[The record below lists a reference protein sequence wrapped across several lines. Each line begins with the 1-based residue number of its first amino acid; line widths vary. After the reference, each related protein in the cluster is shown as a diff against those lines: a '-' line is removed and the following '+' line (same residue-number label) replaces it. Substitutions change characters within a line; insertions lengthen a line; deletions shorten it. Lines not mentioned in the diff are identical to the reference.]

1 MGKRT
6 LKEQIPAF
14 ASVAG
19 LLVLIA
25 AYLII
30 GAIRDANVAY
40 GLKAVVNQSVV
51 VALVATGAVFIYT
64 LGSFD
69 ISLGAATG
77 VSALLGAMAYN
88 ATGSL
93 VVMFLTC
100 VGVALLIGF
109 INSSLASVFNLPIF
123 VTTVA
128 MMSVLSAFMLI
139 LIGLNGAGDTIK
151 VKAKAVRPL
160 DNIPFKVAVLIAYVA
175 LCWFVFTLLPVGRQS
190 KFIGGNPLCAN
201 LSGISAKRMA
211 VVAAMI
217 SAVGIGVGGV
227 FDHRVRAHAEQG
239 RGLLHRHGRD
249 HRHRVRRHAGVR
261 RPALPHHRRRGGR
274 VQHGVPHPDH
284 DHAEPGQRLRP
295 DDQGRHIPHR
305 GVHRHGRPAGQAADK
320 IRLSACC
327 ELASLPCP
335 PTRATAAFAARPL
348 SINVNAFWTF
358 T

>member
-25 AYLII
+25 TYYII
-30 GAIRDANVAY
+30 GGIRDANAAY

-93 VVMFLTC
+93 IVMFLTC

-139 LIGLNGAGDTIK
+139 LIGINGAGDTIK
-151 VKAKAVRPL
+151 VKAKAVKPL

-175 LCWFVFTLLPVGRQS
+175 FCWFVFTLLPVGRQS
-190 KFIGGNPLCAN
+190 KFIGGNPVCAN
-201 LSGISAKRMA
+201 LSGISAKKMA
-211 VVAAMI
+211 IVAAMI
-217 SAVGIGVGGV
+217 SAVGIGLGAFLTIVYAPTLNKDAASSIGMDVIIAIVFGGMPV
-227 FDHRVRAHAEQG
+227 S
-239 RGLLHRHGRD
+239 
-249 HRHRVRRHAGVR
+249 
-261 RPALPHHRRRGGR
+261 GGPR
-274 VQHGVPHPDH
+274 S
-284 DHAEPGQRLRP
+284 R
-295 DDQGRHIPHR
+295 I
-305 GVHRHGRPAGQAADK
+305 
-320 IRLSACC
+320 
-327 ELASLPCP
+327 
-335 PTRATAAFAARPL
+335 TAAVVGAFSMGFLTQIMTMLNLGSGFGQMIKAAIFLAVVYIAMGDQRGKL
-348 SINVNAFWTF
+348 LTR
-358 T
+358 

>member
-1 MGKRT
+1 MGKLT
-6 LKEQIPAF
+6 LKERIPAF

-25 AYLII
+25 AYYII
-30 GAIRDANVAY
+30 GGIKDANVAY
-40 GLKAVVNQSVV
+40 GIKAVVNQSVV

-93 VVMFLTC
+93 IVMFLVC

-128 MMSVLSAFMLI
+128 MMSVLSALMLI

-151 VKAKAVRPL
+151 VKAKAVKPL
-160 DNIPFKVAVLIAYVA
+160 DNIPFKVVVLIAYVT

-190 KFIGGNPLCAN
+190 KFIGGNPVCAN
-201 LSGISAKRMA
+201 LSGISARKMA

-217 SAVGIGVGGV
+217 SAVGVGLGAFLTIVYAPTLNKDVASSIGMDVIIAIVFGGMPV
-227 FDHRVRAHAEQG
+227 S
-239 RGLLHRHGRD
+239 
-249 HRHRVRRHAGVR
+249 
-261 RPALPHHRRRGGR
+261 GGPR
-274 VQHGVPHPDH
+274 S
-284 DHAEPGQRLRP
+284 R
-295 DDQGRHIPHR
+295 I
-305 GVHRHGRPAGQAADK
+305 
-320 IRLSACC
+320 
-327 ELASLPCP
+327 
-335 PTRATAAFAARPL
+335 TAAVVGAFSMGFLTQIMTMLNLGSGFGQMIKAAIFLAVVFIAMGDQRGKL
-348 SINVNAFWTF
+348 LTR
-358 T
+358 

>member
-6 LKEQIPAF
+6 LREQIPAF

-25 AYLII
+25 TYYII
-30 GAIRDANVAY
+30 GGIKDANVAY

-64 LGSFD
+64 LGSVD

-93 VVMFLTC
+93 IVMFLVC

-128 MMSVLSAFMLI
+128 MMSVLSALMLI

-151 VKAKAVRPL
+151 VKAKAVKPL
-160 DNIPFKVAVLIAYVA
+160 DNIPFKVVVLIAYVT

-190 KFIGGNPLCAN
+190 KFIGGNPVCAN
-201 LSGISAKRMA
+201 LSGISARKMA

-217 SAVGIGVGGV
+217 SAVGVGLGAFLTIVYAPTLNKDVASSIGMDVIIAIVFGGMPV
-227 FDHRVRAHAEQG
+227 S
-239 RGLLHRHGRD
+239 
-249 HRHRVRRHAGVR
+249 
-261 RPALPHHRRRGGR
+261 GGPR
-274 VQHGVPHPDH
+274 S
-284 DHAEPGQRLRP
+284 R
-295 DDQGRHIPHR
+295 I
-305 GVHRHGRPAGQAADK
+305 
-320 IRLSACC
+320 
-327 ELASLPCP
+327 
-335 PTRATAAFAARPL
+335 TAAVVGAFSMGFLTQIMTMLNLGSGFGQMIKAAIFLAVVFIAMGDQRGKL
-348 SINVNAFWTF
+348 LTR
-358 T
+358 

>member
-25 AYLII
+25 TYYII
-30 GAIRDANVAY
+30 GGIKDANVAY

-69 ISLGAATG
+69 VSLGAATG

-93 VVMFLTC
+93 IVMFLVC

-128 MMSVLSAFMLI
+128 MMSVLSALMLI

-151 VKAKAVRPL
+151 VKAKAVKPL
-160 DNIPFKVAVLIAYVA
+160 DNIPFKVVVLIAYVT

-190 KFIGGNPLCAN
+190 KFIGGNPVCAN
-201 LSGISAKRMA
+201 LSGISARKMA

-217 SAVGIGVGGV
+217 SAVGVGLGAFLTIVYAPTLNKDVASSIGMDVIIAIVFGGMPV
-227 FDHRVRAHAEQG
+227 S
-239 RGLLHRHGRD
+239 
-249 HRHRVRRHAGVR
+249 
-261 RPALPHHRRRGGR
+261 GGPR
-274 VQHGVPHPDH
+274 S
-284 DHAEPGQRLRP
+284 R
-295 DDQGRHIPHR
+295 I
-305 GVHRHGRPAGQAADK
+305 
-320 IRLSACC
+320 
-327 ELASLPCP
+327 
-335 PTRATAAFAARPL
+335 TAAVVGAFSMGFLTQIMTMLNLGSGFGQMIKAAIFLAVVFIAMGDQRGKL
-348 SINVNAFWTF
+348 LTR
-358 T
+358 

>member
-25 AYLII
+25 TYYII
-30 GAIRDANVAY
+30 GGIKDANVAY

-93 VVMFLTC
+93 IVMFLVC

-109 INSSLASVFNLPIF
+109 INSSLAAVFNLPIF

-128 MMSVLSAFMLI
+128 MMSVLSALMLI

-151 VKAKAVRPL
+151 VKAKAVKPL
-160 DNIPFKVAVLIAYVA
+160 DNIPFKVAVLIAYVT

-190 KFIGGNPLCAN
+190 KFIGGNPVCAN
-201 LSGISAKRMA
+201 LSGISARKMA

-217 SAVGIGVGGV
+217 SAVGVGLGAFLTIVYAPTLNKDVASSIGMDVIIAIVFGGMPV
-227 FDHRVRAHAEQG
+227 S
-239 RGLLHRHGRD
+239 
-249 HRHRVRRHAGVR
+249 
-261 RPALPHHRRRGGR
+261 GGPR
-274 VQHGVPHPDH
+274 S
-284 DHAEPGQRLRP
+284 R
-295 DDQGRHIPHR
+295 I
-305 GVHRHGRPAGQAADK
+305 
-320 IRLSACC
+320 
-327 ELASLPCP
+327 
-335 PTRATAAFAARPL
+335 TAAVVGAFSMGFLIQIMTMLNLGSGFGQMIKAAIFLAVVFIAMGDQRGKL
-348 SINVNAFWTF
+348 LTR
-358 T
+358 

>member
-25 AYLII
+25 TYYII
-30 GAIRDANVAY
+30 GGIKDANVAY
-40 GLKAVVNQSVV
+40 GLQAVVNQSVV

-93 VVMFLTC
+93 IVMFLVC

-128 MMSVLSAFMLI
+128 MMSVLSALMLI

-151 VKAKAVRPL
+151 V
-160 DNIPFKVAVLIAYVA
+160 
-175 LCWFVFTLLPVGRQS
+175 
-190 KFIGGNPLCAN
+190 
-201 LSGISAKRMA
+201 
-211 VVAAMI
+211 
-217 SAVGIGVGGV
+217 
-227 FDHRVRAHAEQG
+227 
-239 RGLLHRHGRD
+239 
-249 HRHRVRRHAGVR
+249 
-261 RPALPHHRRRGGR
+261 
-274 VQHGVPHPDH
+274 
-284 DHAEPGQRLRP
+284 
-295 DDQGRHIPHR
+295 
-305 GVHRHGRPAGQAADK
+305 
-320 IRLSACC
+320 
-327 ELASLPCP
+327 
-335 PTRATAAFAARPL
+335 PT
-348 SINVNAFWTF
+348 
-358 T
+358 

>member
-25 AYLII
+25 TYYII
-30 GAIRDANVAY
+30 GGIRDANVAY

-93 VVMFLTC
+93 IVMFLVC

-128 MMSVLSAFMLI
+128 MMSVLSALMLI

-151 VKAKAVRPL
+151 VKAKAVKPL
-160 DNIPFKVAVLIAYVA
+160 DNIPFKVVVLIAYVT

-190 KFIGGNPLCAN
+190 KFIGGNPVCAN
-201 LSGISAKRMA
+201 LSGISARKMA

-217 SAVGIGVGGV
+217 SAVGVGLGAFLTIVYAPTLNKDVASSIGMDVIIAIVFGGMPV
-227 FDHRVRAHAEQG
+227 S
-239 RGLLHRHGRD
+239 
-249 HRHRVRRHAGVR
+249 
-261 RPALPHHRRRGGR
+261 GGPR
-274 VQHGVPHPDH
+274 S
-284 DHAEPGQRLRP
+284 R
-295 DDQGRHIPHR
+295 I
-305 GVHRHGRPAGQAADK
+305 
-320 IRLSACC
+320 
-327 ELASLPCP
+327 
-335 PTRATAAFAARPL
+335 TAAVVGAFSMGFLTQIMTMLNLGSGFGQMIKAAIFLAVVFIAMGDQRGKL
-348 SINVNAFWTF
+348 LTR
-358 T
+358 

>member
-1 MGKRT
+1 MGKKT
-6 LKEQIPAF
+6 LKERIPAF

-25 AYLII
+25 TYYII
-30 GAIRDANVAY
+30 GGIKDANVAY

-93 VVMFLTC
+93 IVMFLVC

-128 MMSVLSAFMLI
+128 MMSVLSALMLI

-151 VKAKAVRPL
+151 VKAKAVKPL
-160 DNIPFKVAVLIAYVA
+160 DNIPFKVVVLIAYVT

-190 KFIGGNPLCAN
+190 KFIGGNPVCAN
-201 LSGISAKRMA
+201 LSGISARKMA

-217 SAVGIGVGGV
+217 SAVGVGLGAFLTIVYAPTLNKDVASSIGMDVIIAIVFGGMPV
-227 FDHRVRAHAEQG
+227 S
-239 RGLLHRHGRD
+239 
-249 HRHRVRRHAGVR
+249 
-261 RPALPHHRRRGGR
+261 GGPR
-274 VQHGVPHPDH
+274 S
-284 DHAEPGQRLRP
+284 R
-295 DDQGRHIPHR
+295 I
-305 GVHRHGRPAGQAADK
+305 
-320 IRLSACC
+320 
-327 ELASLPCP
+327 
-335 PTRATAAFAARPL
+335 TAAVVGAFSMGFLTQIMTMLNLGSGFGQMIKAAIFLAVVFIAMGDQRGKL
-348 SINVNAFWTF
+348 LTR
-358 T
+358 

>member
-25 AYLII
+25 TYYII
-30 GAIRDANVAY
+30 GGIKDANVAY

-93 VVMFLTC
+93 IVMFLVC

-128 MMSVLSAFMLI
+128 MMSVLSALMLI

-151 VKAKAVRPL
+151 VKAKAVKPL
-160 DNIPFKVAVLIAYVA
+160 DNIPFKVAVLIAYVT

-190 KFIGGNPLCAN
+190 KFIGGNPVCAN
-201 LSGISAKRMA
+201 LSGISARKMA

-217 SAVGIGVGGV
+217 SAVGVGLGAFLTIVYAPTLNKDVASSIGMDVIIAIVFGGMPV
-227 FDHRVRAHAEQG
+227 S
-239 RGLLHRHGRD
+239 
-249 HRHRVRRHAGVR
+249 
-261 RPALPHHRRRGGR
+261 GGPR
-274 VQHGVPHPDH
+274 S
-284 DHAEPGQRLRP
+284 R
-295 DDQGRHIPHR
+295 I
-305 GVHRHGRPAGQAADK
+305 
-320 IRLSACC
+320 
-327 ELASLPCP
+327 
-335 PTRATAAFAARPL
+335 TAAVVGAFSMGFLTQIMTMLNLGSGFGQMIKAAIFLAVVFIAMGDQRGKL
-348 SINVNAFWTF
+348 LTR
-358 T
+358 